1 MAGTGRGHFGGTRM
15 AGIGR
20 GHYGYGRHH
29 GFYDYDY
36 GCPYYSSYNWPY
48 TCAY

>member
-1 MAGTGRGHFGGTRM
+1 MAGIGRGHFGGTRM

-29 GFYDYDY
+29 GYDNDY